1 MDFEDTTDTSDSQ
14 AVLVVEFNN
23 QATLNHQETVDNVPI
38 NGLENNWDAELH
50 ASQSSSI
57 NLGLPIPLPCPVTT
71 SSTSLFSETDHEG
84 TFADDLEALFSS
96 AENQADHLGDLLDVG
111 AEAGVCGLRNLGNTC
126 FMSTGVQCLM
136 ATPALVH
143 CLLHQPTP
151 AKDTLTSH
159 LSVLTHKMWS
169 GQYSAVQPS
178 DFKETLGAHYPQ
190 FKDFRQHDCQEFL
203 ALLLDGLHEQMNS
216 SSLQNKLQDML
227 ESDCDMENT
236 SKMLLKSLPNGM
248 CKNLSPTHN
257 NLKEAID
264 SMKTKTPDKNESLS
278 CTPKLD
284 KKINNCEVNEIET
297 PETSYKLPLI
307 VNKYES
313 EEASGS
319 TNRHDQMYSL
329 RNVTK
334 DSLPANILNNC
345 SPRLSGFEDIIKDA
359 KTSNVNVL
367 VTEQEANNEIRFD
380 SDKFPRSE
388 NVRRRETFNFN
399 SFHLYEN
406 NMTSGKRGKSTVTHY
421 KSTVD
426 FREGLDLKRLKVQR
440 NESQDEGDGDTI
452 MDCDWEKNHR
462 MEDERKHRVSSK
474 NLDKNYR
481 MECERRRRD
490 GPGPSSTSSVA
501 QSVRTEVDLEAEV
514 HWQKHLAAHQSVIVD
529 TFQGQFKSTVVC
541 SKCDHVSVTY
551 EPFMYLSVP
560 LPHAMERQ
568 LSVTFVSAKESEP
581 VQYLLTVNKRD
592 TVGSLREQL
601 LNIIGRPLS
610 SVVLAEVLDYHI
622 AKVLDENHLVRY
634 INSTNRSL
642 YAFELAN
649 FSHFS
654 GVETAECD
662 KVKAGEDMSGDACT
676 ICLEEKESNM
686 SRHIGCTCILCD
698 SCIVRS
704 SQHYGEET
712 LKCPVCRKELTKGD
726 NLITVGLTPDTK
738 PPVRML
744 NVSLVF
750 RLDTVGDGNN
760 NMRTIQLFGHP
771 RLLRL
776 PNRLQC
782 QQLHEA
788 VASVTPYSQPYK
800 ILLVDGQG
808 HHCSRCMFN
817 AHCRGCPV
825 APEGS
830 LVLRA
835 GDSLAAMFVE
845 PVPELSV
852 IQHSTMLRSA
862 INNPLSLYDC
872 IQAFSQSEVLDEH
885 NPWYCPSCKKNQ
897 CATKTLSVWRYPNY
911 LIIYLK
917 RFVFQDCVSMKLD
930 DKVTFPLC
938 GLNLSPSSS
947 LYDLYACV
955 CHVGGVSAGHY
966 TAYTQHPRT
975 GEWHYYND
983 DFVTKQPPQDDDYSN
998 AYILFYKKRGAD
1010 IKNEDFNAKLIS
1022 LNSESLS

>member
-1 MDFEDTTDTSDSQ
+1 MDFEDTTDTCDSQ
-14 AVLVVEFNN
+14 VVLAVEFNN
-23 QATLNHQETVDNVPI
+23 QATLSHQDTGDSVPI
-38 NGLENNWDAELH
+38 NGLENNWDAELQGCR
-50 ASQSSSI
+50 SPSI
-57 NLGLPIPLPCPVTT
+57 LPEPGVPIPLPFPATT
-71 SSTSLFSETDHEG
+71 SATTTSLFLEAEPEV
-84 TFADDLEALFSS
+84 TFTDDLEALFSS

-151 AKDTLTSH
+151 AKPHAPDTLTSH
-159 LSVLTHKMWS
+159 LAALTHKMWS
-169 GQYSAVQPS
+169 GQYAAVQPQH
-178 DFKETLGAHYPQ
+178 FKETLGAHFPQ

-216 SSLQNKLQDML
+216 SSLQNKLQNML
-227 ESDCDMENT
+227 DSDCDMENL
-236 SKMLLKSLPNGM
+236 SKMALKQLPNGL
-248 CKNLSPTHN
+248 CKNISPTHN

-264 SMKTKTPDKNESLS
+264 TMKNKTPEKNESLL

-284 KKINNCEVNEIET
+284 KKINNCEVNDI
-297 PETSYKLPLI
+297 PTSDSSPKLPLI

-313 EEASGS
+313 EAASGS
-319 TNRHDQMYSL
+319 TEKHDSL
-329 RNVTK
+329 RNITK
-334 DSLPANILNNC
+334 DNEPTNVLNNC

-440 NESQDEGDGDTI
+440 NESQDEGDPDSI

-481 MECERRRRD
+481 MERERRRRE
-490 GPGPSSTSSVA
+490 GPGPSTTTSTA
-501 QSVRTEVDLEAEV
+501 QSACAKVDLEAEV

-541 SKCDHVSVTY
+541 SKCEHVSVTY

-581 VQYLLTVNKRD
+581 VQYLLTVSKRD

-601 LNIIGRPLS
+601 LTIIERPLS
-610 SVVLAEVLDYHI
+610 SVVVAEVLDYHI
-622 AKVLDENHLVRY
+622 AKVLDENHLVRH

-654 GVETAECD
+654 GVETDQCD
-662 KVKAGEDMSGDACT
+662 KVKAGEDLSGDACN
-676 ICLEEKESNM
+676 ICLEEEEPNM
-686 SRHIGCTCILCD
+686 SRHVGCTCVLCD

-704 SQHYGEET
+704 SEHYKKESF
-712 LKCPVCRKELTKGD
+712 KCPVCRKELTPGV
-726 NLITVGLTPDTK
+726 NLVTVGPNPDTK

-760 NMRTIQLFGHP
+760 NMRTVQLFGHP

-782 QQLHEA
+782 HQLHEA

-800 ILLVDGQG
+800 ILFVDGQG

-825 APEGS
+825 ALEGCV
-830 LVLRA
+830 VLRA

-852 IQHSTMLRSA
+852 AQHSTMSQSA

-885 NPWYCPSCKKNQ
+885 NPWYCPSCNQNQ

-917 RFVFQDCVSMKLD
+917 RFVFQDCVSTKLD

-947 LYDLYACV
+947 LYDL
-955 CHVGGVSAGHY
+955 
-966 TAYTQHPRT
+966 
-975 GEWHYYND
+975 
-983 DFVTKQPPQDDDYSN
+983 
-998 AYILFYKKRGAD
+998 
-1010 IKNEDFNAKLIS
+1010 
-1022 LNSESLS
+1022 